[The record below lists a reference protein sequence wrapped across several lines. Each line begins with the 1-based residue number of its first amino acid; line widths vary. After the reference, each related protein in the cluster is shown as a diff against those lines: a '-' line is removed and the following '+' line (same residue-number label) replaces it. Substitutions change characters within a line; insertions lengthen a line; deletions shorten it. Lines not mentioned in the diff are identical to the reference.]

1 MRRARTSL
9 SQSKTEAGLSER
21 REGWTVMGALSRH
34 GEGGETVGTQAGSML
49 GLGACRVSR
58 GGLTR
63 HCVVA
68 GVIGALACLLMA
80 ASAAPA
86 LASWGFHKSF
96 GKVSEPPD
104 FHEPVGVAVDEAGGG
119 SVEAGS
125 FYVGGLFSGL
135 TGFNLADELVSPSS
149 FFGGEAEMSGV
160 AVNPVNHSG
169 VHNVYVV
176 NASEHKIETFDPSTG
191 AQVSSFEI
199 PGTENIFGFWTGV
212 QIASD
217 SHGNVYV
224 PDAPGNKIEV
234 FDETGG
240 APAGGVAKE
249 IGVGELSEPEGVTID
264 SAGNVWVADTGA
276 GKIEEFSPTGTLM
289 KEISSPQVQAVA
301 LDGSGDVFA
310 SIGGEEPQVIEYN
323 PSGTVLAEFGKGVI
337 SQVLGLPDGIA
348 VDRTREIVYV
358 ADNGKNAVDRFL
370 SWADGTQPATG
381 VSETQATLHGT
392 VEVES
397 GTSISSCEFEY
408 GTTTA
413 YGGSVPCAPGGPYT
427 ANTPVST
434 TLSGLTPGVDYHYRI
449 SATGAGGFTQV
460 GEDQAF
466 GPPAV
471 DGESAEAVVTSATA
485 HAHVTILVEGKST
498 CSVQYVG
505 AAEYATSGYAKATTI
520 PCRTPIGRTPGEY
533 SVATKTIK
541 GLQPNTV
548 YHYRFLTSSQVGT
561 LTGQD
566 ETFTTF
572 GVSSFAFDALGQA
585 GEPLTQAGAH
595 PTEMTDTFRLN
606 TSTHRASNGTWV
618 PSATDANPKDVITEL
633 PPGLIGD
640 PDATPKCLPYEV
652 AHADCSGATQVG
664 VLEIY
669 TANPGSTTHG
679 GLGLLEPVPIYN
691 LVPPKGLAAQFGARF
706 NGFVTVHI
714 DARVRTGGDYGVT
727 AEVLDSSA
735 GEGVVIPVVTLWG
748 VPAAESHDDAECVNN
763 GEKYFCGRSC
773 PAPGKV
779 NEEGPCHERGPLVP
793 FLSNPTAC
801 SGEREARMSVEP
813 WQEDDPAVVVPASAR
828 MPAITGC
835 GKLGFKPSVAVVPT
849 SRASDSPSGLDVELN
864 VPQNEDPN
872 GLATPDLKDV
882 KVVLPAGVTVNP
894 SSANGMVGCPLLSGK
909 EGHPGQLGI
918 DLENG
923 EPANCPEASKVGKVR
938 IKSSLLEEELEGGVY
953 LAQQNANPFK
963 SLLALYVAVQA
974 PERGVVVKLA
984 GHIALNEQTG
994 QLTTTF
1000 DENPQLPF
1008 EVLELDFF
1016 GGERATLATP
1026 RSCGSYQPTA
1036 LLEPWSHQG
1045 AAGEEGTPDAEPD
1058 IYPFEVSSGPGGS
1071 ACDGSSF
1078 APSFTA
1084 GAVNGQA
1091 GAFGSFAM
1099 TLQRKDGEQRFSTI
1113 SIAMPLGLAGMI
1125 SKVSQC
1131 ANAQA
1136 EAGDCPAASKIGHV
1150 NAEAGVGDQPVA
1162 LPEAGKGEDPV
1173 YLTEKYDGAPF
1184 GLSIVV
1190 PAEAGPF
1197 NLGTVIVR
1205 ARIMIDPHTG
1215 QVTVISN
1222 AMPNMLQGVPLDV
1235 KTIHVEVN
1243 NPNFIF
1249 NPTNCQE
1256 LHVDGTIGSAE
1267 GAKAT
1272 VSSRFQVANC
1282 AALPFKPVLTAET
1295 HAHHTHKRGAFL
1307 KVSIKAAQGQANL
1320 AKVDVTLPKRLPA
1333 DLATLKKACTGA
1345 QFDANPA
1352 GCPKEATVGSVVVHT
1367 PVLSKPLTGP
1377 AIFVSHGG
1385 AQFPDLAL
1393 VLQGEGIT
1401 IIQEGSTSISK
1412 DFTTN
1417 SFNAIPDLPVSSV
1430 EVTLPE
1436 STTPALGDSDRSL
1449 CTQTVTKRIK
1459 QKIHGK
1465 TVYRERR
1472 VKQRLKLIMPTTIT
1486 GQNGAVIQ
1494 QNTTMLVR
1502 GCPTR

>member
-1 MRRARTSL
+1 M
-9 SQSKTEAGLSER
+9 
-21 REGWTVMGALSRH
+21 SRH
-34 GEGGETVGTQAGSML
+34 DEGGDTVQTQTGTR
-49 GLGACRVSR
+49 LGACGASR

-63 HCVVA
+63 HSVVA

-86 LASWGFHKSF
+86 LADWGFHKSF
-96 GKVSEPPD
+96 GNEVNPPD
-104 FHEPVGVAVDEAGGG
+104 FHEPVGVAVDEAGNGH
-119 SVEAGS
+119 VEAGS
-125 FYVGGLFSGL
+125 LYVAGLFSGL
-135 TGFNLADELVSPSS
+135 SGFNFADELVSPNS

-160 AVNPVNHSG
+160 AVNPVNHR
-169 VHNVYVV
+169 VYVV
-176 NASEHKIETFDPSTG
+176 NASEHELETFDPSTG

-199 PGTENIFGFWTGV
+199 PGTGNVIFGLTAV

-234 FDETGG
+234 FNETGEEPG
-240 APAGGVAKE
+240 GGVAKE

-289 KEISSPQVQAVA
+289 KEISSPHVQAVA
-301 LDGSGDVFA
+301 LDSSGDVFA
-310 SIGGEEPQVIEYN
+310 SIGGEGIEPEVIEYN
-323 PSGTVLAEFGKGVI
+323 PSGTTVLAEFGKGI
-337 SQVLGLPDGIA
+337 LGQLVGIPDGIA
-348 VDRTREIVYV
+348 VDRAREIVYV
-358 ADNGKNAVDRFL
+358 ADNGKNAVDRFV
-370 SWADGTQPATG
+370 SWAVATASPSNVAEG
-381 VSETQATLHGT
+381 QATLNGH
-392 VEVES
+392 VEVEPGPS
-397 GTSISSCEFEY
+397 VSTCKFEY
-408 GTTTA
+408 GPTTA
-413 YGGSVPCAPGGPYT
+413 YGSSTPCAPGGPYT
-427 ANTPVST
+427 ANTAVSA
-434 TLSGLTPGVDYHYRI
+434 TLSGLSPGVDYHYRI
-449 SATGAGGFTQV
+449 SATSAGGVTQV

-471 DGESAEAVVTSATA
+471 DGESAEAVVTSATPR
-485 HAHVTILVEGKST
+485 AHVTIIVGGEST
-498 CSVQYVG
+498 CSVQYVDE
-505 AAEYATSGYAKATTI
+505 AEYAISGYADATTI
-520 PCRTPIGRTPGEY
+520 PCSTPIGRTPGEY
-533 SVATKTIK
+533 SVETETIK

-548 YHYRFLTSSQVGT
+548 YHYRFLTSSQAGT
-561 LTGQD
+561 LTGPD
-566 ETFTTF
+566 ETFATF
-572 GVSSFAFDALGQA
+572 GPTSFTFDALDQA
-585 GEPLTQAGAH
+585 GKPLTQAGAH
-595 PTEMTDTFRLN
+595 PMEMTDTFRLN
-606 TSTHRASNGTWV
+606 TSTHRTSNGTWAGL
-618 PSATDANPKDVITEL
+618 ATDANPKDVITEL
-633 PPGLIGD
+633 PPGLIGN
-640 PDATPKCLPYEV
+640 PDATPKCLPYNV

-664 VLEIY
+664 VLQVY
-669 TANPGSTTHG
+669 TQ
-679 GLGLLEPVPIYN
+679 GLSVMEFVPIYN

-735 GEGVVIPVVTLWG
+735 GEGLIIPVVTLWG
-748 VPAAESHDDAECVNN
+748 VPAAESHDNAECVNN
-763 GEKYFCGRSC
+763 AGRFFCGRSC
-773 PAPGKV
+773 PSPDKI
-779 NEEGPCHERGPLVP
+779 NEIGPCSERGPLIP
-793 FLSNPTAC
+793 FLSNPTSC
-801 SGEREARMSVEP
+801 SGEREVRMGVEP
-813 WQEDDPAVVVPASAR
+813 WQEDDPPVLVPASTK

-835 GKLGFKPSVAVVPT
+835 GKLGFKPSMSIVPT
-849 SRASDSPSGLDVELN
+849 SKASDSPSGLDVELN

-872 GLATPDLKDV
+872 GLATPDLKDA
-882 KVVLPAGVTVNP
+882 KVTLPIGVTVNP
-894 SSANGMVGCPLLSGK
+894 SSAGGMVGCPLLGGK
-909 EGHPGQLGI
+909 ESHAGESGI
-918 DLENG
+918 DLENS

-953 LAQQNANPFK
+953 VAQQNANPFK
-963 SLLALYVAVQA
+963 SLLALYIAVQA

-984 GHIALNEQTG
+984 GHVELDEQTG

-1008 EVLELDFF
+1008 EVLKLDFF
-1016 GGERATLATP
+1016 GGERAPLATP
-1026 RSCGSYQPTA
+1026 RSCGSYQPTT

-1045 AAGEEGTPDAEPD
+1045 ASGEEGTPDAEPS
-1058 IYPFEVSSGPGGS
+1058 IGPFEVTSGPGGS
-1071 ACDGSSF
+1071 ACGGSPF
-1078 APSFTA
+1078 APSFEA
-1084 GAVNGQA
+1084 GTVNNQA
-1091 GAFGSFAM
+1091 GAFGSFTM
-1099 TLQRKDGEQRFSTI
+1099 TLSRKDGEQRFSTV
-1113 SIAMPLGLAGMI
+1113 SIAMPPGLAGMI

-1150 NAEAGVGDQPVA
+1150 NAQAGVGSQPVT

-1256 LHVDGTIGSAE
+1256 LHVNGTIGSAE
-1267 GAKAT
+1267 GSKAT
-1272 VSSRFQVANC
+1272 VSSRFQAANC

-1295 HAHHTHKRGAFL
+1295 HAHHTRKRGAYL
-1307 KVSIKAAQGQANL
+1307 KVTIKAAQGQANL
-1320 AKVDVTLPKRLPA
+1320 AKVRVTLPKRLPA
-1333 DLATLKKACTGA
+1333 DLETLKKACAEA
-1345 QFDANPA
+1345 QFAANPA
-1352 GCPKEATVGSVVVHT
+1352 GCPKAATVGSVVVHT

-1377 AIFVSHGG
+1377 AIYVSHGG

-1401 IIQEGSTSISK
+1401 IIQEGSTNISK
-1412 DFTTN
+1412 DFTT
-1417 SFNAIPDLPVSSV
+1417 SAFNAIPDLPVSSV

-1436 STTPALGDSDRSL
+1436 STTPAIGDSDRSL

-1465 TVYRERR
+1465 TVYLRRR

-1502 GCPTR
+1502 GCSTR